1 MARDNMFNPSIGEV
15 YLMQFSGAHSVQS
28 GWRPGIIFQN
38 NLGNQH
44 SPNVIALPMTSSI
57 KKTKQPTHVLLKAKD
72 AGLRMD
78 SMALCENPE
87 CVPKEMVGNYIT
99 TLSDSYMKK
108 IAVAS
113 LLATSAISYLDKES
127 MLDAWEKASLL
138 NM

>member
-1 MARDNMFNPSIGEV
+1 MARDNMFNPSIGEI

-38 NLGNQH
+38 NMGNQH
-44 SPNVIALPMTSSI
+44 SPNVIALPLTS
-57 KKTKQPTHVLLKAKD
+57 PTHVLLKAKD
-72 AGLRMD
+72 TGLRMD